1 MIYLYNVF
9 LLLFILMF
17 IGNGVGSIAIDGLL
31 KLVAYFKKEKTIEDV
46 KKED

>member
-1 MIYLYNVF
+1 
-9 LLLFILMF
+9 MF

-31 KLVAYFKKEKTIEDV
+31 KLVAYFKKEKVDKANESIIEDV